1 VASSLIPLTECLKFL
16 VAVRPA
22 VMSPTLSARMT
33 ATFDRLSKGRLLINV
48 VTGGDH
54 EEAKAEGSFS
64 RMTSGTRSPTNS
76 SQCGAAPY
84 QASRPHSGENT

>member
-1 VASSLIPLTECLKFL
+1 
-16 VAVRPA
+16 
-22 VMSPTLSARMT
+22 MSPTLSARMT

-64 RMTSGTRSPTNS
+64 RMTSSTRSPTNS

-84 QASRPHSGENT
+84 QASRPHSEENT